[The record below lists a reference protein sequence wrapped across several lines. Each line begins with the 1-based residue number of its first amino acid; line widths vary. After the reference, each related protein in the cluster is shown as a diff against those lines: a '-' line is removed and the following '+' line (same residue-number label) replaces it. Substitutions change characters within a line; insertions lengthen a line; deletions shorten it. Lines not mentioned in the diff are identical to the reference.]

1 MPILIWIATIACML
15 EIATGHAPDQS
26 HEDFPARRDEDSDQ

>member
-15 EIATGHAPDQS
+15 EIATGHAPDQT
-26 HEDFPARRDEDSDQ
+26 HKDLAARRGKDLDQ